1 MDVVMSN
8 FDGFSLPPVLFKNES
23 HFFFFFNERLSYH
36 LLNK

>member
-23 HFFFFFNERLSYH
+23 HFFFFLMRDYH
-36 LLNK
+36 ITY

>member
-23 HFFFFFNERLSYH
+23 HFFFFFLMRDYH
-36 LLNK
+36 ITY